1 MRRQSGIRVRIMMLR
16 PLVLC
21 CVVLTASRAIAETPA
36 RPSTTVTPR
45 VRQDASGNERPQE
58 KLSSRALTREFEKVW
73 QSFVEKFRSESDTKA
88 RLKLMQ
94 SYSERAEKLL
104 EPYVGEDAIR
114 RVMPV
119 MATTKLLD
127 LDSTF
132 LAIAA
137 KHPNDSVKATALLH
151 FAEYL
156 GNNRR
161 SEELEVTLRH
171 LRKKYGKL
179 RFRRG
184 TFATAAD
191 EAGHFFKHLAVG
203 CEAPATSGQD
213 VDGTLFSLSDY
224 QGKVVMLRFWGD
236 WCPACRAMYPYERNI
251 THKYRNRPFA
261 LIGVNSDPEKRCR
274 KAQVQSDLTWR
285 SFWDGGNTG
294 GPIATLY
301 QVEDWPRII
310 IIDAQGTIRMNA
322 RGLDEDYVSKL
333 LDRLIHEAE
342 QNEIAE

>member
-1 MRRQSGIRVRIMMLR
+1 MIVR

-21 CVVLTASRAIAETPA
+21 CAVLTGLRTVAEEPLP
-36 RPSTTVTPR
+36 PSLVTRTIPIQ
-45 VRQDASGNERPQE
+45 QDVSGDGRPQK
-58 KLSSRALTREFEKVW
+58 KLSSRALAREFENVW
-73 QSFVEKFRSESDTKA
+73 QSFVEKFRTESDTKA
-88 RLKLMQ
+88 RLELMK
-94 SYSERAEKLL
+94 SYSKQAEKLL
-104 EPYVGEDAIR
+104 APYVGEDTIR

-137 KHPNDSVKATALLH
+137 KHPNDGVKATALLH

-161 SEELEVTLRH
+161 SEELGVTLRH

-184 TFATAAD
+184 TFASAAD

-251 THKYRNRPFA
+251 TRKYRNRPFA

-274 KAQVQSDLTWR
+274 NAQVHSDLTWR
-285 SFWDGGNTG
+285 SFWDGGDTG

-322 RGLDEDYVSKL
+322 RGLDEDYVSNL
-333 LDRLIHEAE
+333 LDRLIREAE